1 MLNIAKYEVTRGEF
15 GGATLFYFNR
25 VQHVTLQLGARLL
38 SIGRQLQMKEQEQ
51 LVQAIAQW
59 QEQRG

>member
-1 MLNIAKYEVTRGEF
+1 
-15 GGATLFYFNR
+15 
-25 VQHVTLQLGARLL
+25 VTLQLDARRV